1 MFWKKS
7 FERFLEGSEK
17 GEQSKYHGHTAPVI
31 DGVSGD
37 PQIAGLWSTKF
48 KELYNRCNPSTRNSL
63 QKQLNYIITEDDL
76 EVLIVDTY
84 TIICAIK
91 RLKAGKSD
99 RKILDVCSCS
109 VCATNFSFQTVLFIY
124 CPVAGGMDI
133 HPNAFVTLLSN
144 LFLEVLRILL
154 CQPTIA
160 ALHWPRVSVNYWNS
174 AF

>member
-1 MFWKKS
+1 MRIVANAICECLIHSAKDCIPVHQHKRVAGWNDSAS
-7 FERFLEGSEK
+7 FLKQF
-17 GEQSKYHGHTAPVI
+17 KYHGHTAPVI

-133 HPNAFVTLLSN
+133 HPNA
-144 LFLEVLRILL
+144 II
-154 CQPTIA
+154 QP
-160 ALHWPRVSVNYWNS
+160 
-174 AF
+174 